1 MPWLSLPSRLAQKW
15 RWQFIN
21 IRAAHMR
28 FPNLSWGQY
37 LAAFR
42 VRGGF
47 AAHAVIF
54 SQEIAAV
61 VSSGTCSTYAA

>member
-1 MPWLSLPSRLAQKW
+1 
-15 RWQFIN
+15 
-21 IRAAHMR
+21 MR

-47 AAHAVIF
+47 AARAVIF

-61 VSSGTCSTYAA
+61 VSGGTCSTYGA